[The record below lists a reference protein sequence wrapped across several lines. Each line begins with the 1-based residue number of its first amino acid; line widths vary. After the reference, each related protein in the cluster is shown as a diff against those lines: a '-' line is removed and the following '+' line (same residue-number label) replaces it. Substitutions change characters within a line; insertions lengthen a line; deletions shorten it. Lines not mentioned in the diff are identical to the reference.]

1 MWFCEKGFRKLKHIL
16 RIAILQRHLFLWLE
30 NSDLRQ
36 QVVSTSNAAYIND
49 VSMYAQV
56 FISVFLQYFFAL
68 LILRSLE
75 QENVVQRIYRSRNIS
90 PRSSVQGH
98 VKPDTGL
105 IFWARTFCLG
115 KKKKI
120 LNLQVFGWT
129 GKTMKKLQ
137 WVPDTV
143 IKTNTFW

>member
-1 MWFCEKGFRKLKHIL
+1 M
-16 RIAILQRHLFLWLE
+16 
-30 NSDLRQ
+30 
-36 QVVSTSNAAYIND
+36 VSTSNAVYIND

-75 QENVVQRIYRSRNIS
+75 RENVVQRICRSRNIS

-120 LNLQVFGWT
+120 LNLQVFGRT

-137 WVPDTV
+137 
-143 IKTNTFW
+143 